1 MLACFGTDSF
11 FLAWVE
17 LAGCCLAAGFA
28 AVDDGLCWTGSA
40 RVAQE
45 KKKEKKK
52 KKKEGSFGEVM
63 VIIILFFFFFFAVGI
78 ISFKYHAVTS
88 SVVKV
93 LRARYYDKLIVIATV
108 SAITRR
114 PEPANRRR
122 LSGFPRY
129 DTSPS

>member
-1 MLACFGTDSF
+1 VLDWKCA
-11 FLAWVE
+11 
-17 LAGCCLAAGFA
+17 
-28 AVDDGLCWTGSA
+28 GSA
-40 RVAQE
+40 G

-63 VIIILFFFFFFAVGI
+63 AIIILFFFFFFGVGI

-93 LRARYYDKLIVIATV
+93 LRARYYKYDKLIVIATV